1 MEYTITTTLNQL
13 SLMGDEK
20 REEYNRKLVVDDN
33 QLHANNIT
41 EVKS

>member
-20 REEYNRKLVVDDN
+20 RKEYNRKLGVDDN
-33 QLHANNIT
+33 QLRTNKIT
-41 EVKS
+41 EVK